1 VTWAGSGIAAHSRP
15 SWLSAECRPAA
26 KGHLP
31 CMRASLR
38 PPPPSA
44 RSPAIRPAQHLSVA
58 SATVG
63 ADSAT
68 VGTNSATDMR
78 VSAKTAMERTMV
90 VACVTMISEP
100 LGKLPNW
107 LVRWLEEIILR
118 RSRRDRAPYSIWCG
132 QRMLVAAGGNTTDF
146 QFIEAEI
153 PEPASREFTELA
165 YDRTFAGEIVRS
177 LQDEGLP
184 LVEFGQGFRSMA
196 GRRGIQAPPD
206 WPGASAWRQPDRGN
220 AGSEEKNAR

>member
-1 VTWAGSGIAAHSRP
+1 MYESIAA
-15 SWLSAECRPAA
+15 AA
-26 KGHLP
+26 ALRKESGTTTGA
-31 CMRASLR
+31 ASLR
-38 PPPPSA
+38 GIGDGWD
-44 RSPAIRPAQHLSVA
+44 RFGEVW
-58 SATVG
+58 
-63 ADSAT
+63 
-68 VGTNSATDMR
+68 TNSATDVR
-78 VSAKTAMERTMV
+78 VSAETAMQHTMV
-90 VACVTMISEP
+90 IVRVAVISEP
-100 LGKLPNW
+100 LGKLTIR

-118 RSRRDRAPYSIWCG
+118 RSRRDRVPYSIWCG

-153 PEPASREFTELA
+153 PEPASRFEFTELA
-165 YDRTFAGEIVRS
+165 YDWTFAGEIVRS
-177 LQDEGLP
+177 LQDAGLS